1 MIDKATVSKILNT
14 ADIVEVVSDFVSL
27 RRRGANYIGLC
38 PFHNEKTP
46 SFSVSKAKGICKC
59 FSCGKGGSP
68 VNFVMEHEQ
77 LSYYEALKYLAKK
90 YHIDIVEK
98 ELTDKEREAQSEREG
113 MNIVNEY
120 ACTHFEHNLANTPDG
135 QDIGMSYLH
144 ERGFN
149 ENIIKKFRLGYSLDK
164 SNALFKEATQKGYNK
179 QYLFSTGLCIDD
191 NRGGGYDRYKG
202 RVVFPIFNVAG
213 KVIGFSA
220 RTLKNDQ
227 AKYVNSP
234 ESVVYKK
241 SLEVFGLFQA
251 KHSIVRQNKCF
262 LVEGNADVVSMHQA
276 GIDNT
281 VASLG
286 TALTENQVQKIHRF
300 TDNVTVIYD
309 GDAAGI
315 KAALKA
321 INLLLAEGIN
331 TRLLLLP
338 EGEDPDSFSRSHSS
352 SDFLKYIEENE
363 TDFIR
368 FMKRVMLDN
377 KKNDPIERAAVI
389 GKVVESIALIPFEI
403 QRMVYIKECSEIF
416 GHEEQ
421 ALNRELAKAIA
432 LNRKKEWEKKQ
443 KEENGDAVS
452 ESVTQTETDN
462 NIYIQPEEETST
474 RKVSDTQLNH
484 SKKLF
489 KYEKD
494 LIRYIIKYGMLD
506 FCCDSAVNQMSLL
519 TYISNE
525 LTIDNIM
532 FSNVDYNNIFN
543 ICLSYRD
550 EYYTE
555 MSEFIANLQQ
565 EIIPYREEG
574 MRKIK
579 ASFKNIDDA
588 ERQEK
593 ELEDSINAKTAKE
606 IKEFQMHFLEKRLSS
621 HPDDNVRRIALEM
634 ISDKH
639 QLSKIHTKYGTIRSD
654 DEQLFDLIPKAL
666 FNWKDAIIDCQIN
679 DLKQKLSSSVN
690 DINLSNDIMKEINE
704 LYNVRIKLAKE
715 LGDRVVNPK

>member
-338 EGEDPDSFSRSHSS
+338 EGEDPDSFSRSRSS

-462 NIYIQPEEETST
+462 NIYIQPEEETTT

-550 EYYTE
+550 EYHTE

-574 MRKIK
+574 MKKIK

>member
-1 MIDKATVSKILNT
+1 MIDKATVSRILNT

-191 NRGGGYDRYKG
+191 NRGSGYDRYKG

-377 KKNDPIERAAVI
+377 RKNDPIERAAVI

-432 LNRKKEWEKKQ
+432 QNRKKEWEKKQ

-452 ESVTQTETDN
+452 ESITQTETDN
-462 NIYIQPEEETST
+462 NIYIQPEEESST

-574 MRKIK
+574 MKKIK

-593 ELEDSINAKTAKE
+593 ELEDSINAKTSKE

-621 HPDDNVRRIALEM
+621 HLDDNVRRIALEM

-679 DLKQKLSSSVN
+679 DLKQELSSSVN

>member
-338 EGEDPDSFSRSHSS
+338 EGEDPDSFSRSRSS

-550 EYYTE
+550 EYHTE

-574 MRKIK
+574 MKKIK

>member
-462 NIYIQPEEETST
+462 NIYIQPEEETTT

-550 EYYTE
+550 EYHTE

-574 MRKIK
+574 MKKIK
-579 ASFKNIDDA
+579 ASFRNIDDA

>member
-462 NIYIQPEEETST
+462 NIYIQPEEDTTT

-550 EYYTE
+550 EYHTE

-574 MRKIK
+574 MKKIK

-679 DLKQKLSSSVN
+679 DLKQELSSSVN

>member
-462 NIYIQPEEETST
+462 NIYIQPEEETTT

-550 EYYTE
+550 EYHTE

>member
-1 MIDKATVSKILNT
+1 MIDKATVSRILNT

-452 ESVTQTETDN
+452 ESITQTETDN

-574 MRKIK
+574 MKRIK

-679 DLKQKLSSSVN
+679 DLKQELSSSVN
-690 DINLSNDIMKEINE
+690 DIKLSNDIMKEINE

>member
-1 MIDKATVSKILNT
+1 MIDKATVSRILNT

-149 ENIIKKFRLGYSLDK
+149 ENIIKRFRLGYSLDK

-377 KKNDPIERAAVI
+377 RKNDPIERAAVI

-403 QRMVYIKECSEIF
+403 PRMVYIKECSEIF

-432 LNRKKEWEKKQ
+432 QNRKKEWEKKQ

-452 ESVTQTETDN
+452 ESITQTETDN
-462 NIYIQPEEETST
+462 NIYIQPEEESST

-506 FCCDSAVNQMSLL
+506 FCCDSAVNQISLL

-574 MRKIK
+574 MKKIK

-593 ELEDSINAKTAKE
+593 ELEDSINAKKSKE

-621 HPDDNVRRIALEM
+621 HLDDNVRRIALEM

-679 DLKQKLSSSVN
+679 DLKQELSSSVN
-690 DINLSNDIMKEINE
+690 DIKLSNDIMKEINE

>member
-1 MIDKATVSKILNT
+1 MIDKATVSRILNT

-574 MRKIK
+574 MKRIK

-593 ELEDSINAKTAKE
+593 ELEDSINAKTSKE

-679 DLKQKLSSSVN
+679 DLKQELSSSVN
-690 DINLSNDIMKEINE
+690 DIKLSNDIMKEINE

>member
-1 MIDKATVSKILNT
+1 MIDKATVSRILNT

-679 DLKQKLSSSVN
+679 DLKQELSSSVN

>member
-443 KEENGDAVS
+443 KEENVDAVS

-550 EYYTE
+550 EYHTE

-621 HPDDNVRRIALEM
+621 HLDDNVRRIALEM